1 MSISLKTSESLDLLV
16 GKAFDLN
23 RSFDRAVSIMQNKW
37 CMPNA
42 SDIIHHNLAHL
53 FPLLADIISGFKDS
67 WNLTTV
73 YPETHEDK
81 RDYANLL
88 NMMTILWEEVLDYY
102 EMIKMVYKI
111 AEEEGDFN
119 VMAMLIDFMG
129 KLTVVVSQV
138 YTLKDKA
145 EQMPTDWDKFD
156 NWEQASP
163 ITFVQYEDWN
173 TGKID
178 WENPNL
184 KLKELDLANKL
195 IVLNNIK

>member
-42 SDIIHHNLAHL
+42 ANIIHHNLAHL
-53 FPLLADIISGFKDS
+53 FPLLADVISGFKDN

-73 YPETHEDK
+73 YPETHKDD
-81 RDYANLL
+81 RDYSNLL
-88 NMMTILWEEVLDYY
+88 AMMTILRDEVLDFY

-111 AEEEGDFN
+111 AEEENDFN
-119 VMAMLIDFMG
+119 TMAMLIDFMN
-129 KLTVVVSQV
+129 KLTIVVSQM

-145 EQMPTDWDKFD
+145 EQMPTDWDTFD
-156 NWEQASP
+156 NHISQWG
-163 ITFVQYEDWN
+163 IN
-173 TGKID
+173 G
-178 WENPNL
+178 
-184 KLKELDLANKL
+184 
-195 IVLNNIK
+195 LNIG

>member
-42 SDIIHHNLAHL
+42 ANIIHHNLAHL
-53 FPLLADIISGFKDS
+53 FPLLADVISGFKDN

-73 YPETHEDK
+73 YPETHKDD
-81 RDYANLL
+81 RDYSNLL
-88 NMMTILWEEVLDYY
+88 DMMTILRNEVLDFY

-111 AEEEGDFN
+111 AEEENDFN
-119 VMAMLIDFMG
+119 TMAMLIDFMN
-129 KLTVVVSQV
+129 KLTIIVSQM

-145 EQMPTDWDKFD
+145 EQMPTDWDTFD
-156 NWEQASP
+156 NHISQWG
-163 ITFVQYEDWN
+163 IN
-173 TGKID
+173 G
-178 WENPNL
+178 
-184 KLKELDLANKL
+184 
-195 IVLNNIK
+195 LNIGE

>member
-42 SDIIHHNLAHL
+42 ANIIHHNLAHL
-53 FPLLADIISGFKDS
+53 FPLLADVISGFKDN

-73 YPETHEDK
+73 YPETHKDD
-81 RDYANLL
+81 RDYSNLL
-88 NMMTILWEEVLDYY
+88 DMMTILKNEVLDFY

-111 AEEEGDFN
+111 AEEENDFN
-119 VMAMLIDFMG
+119 TMAMLIDFMN
-129 KLTVVVSQV
+129 KLTIVVSQM

-145 EQMPTDWDKFD
+145 EQMPTDWDTFD
-156 NWEQASP
+156 NHISQWG
-163 ITFVQYEDWN
+163 IN
-173 TGKID
+173 G
-178 WENPNL
+178 
-184 KLKELDLANKL
+184 
-195 IVLNNIK
+195 LNIGE